1 MTEAEAATPS
11 VSQPSERRERLAR
24 VATLAAIFLPAFGL
38 LDVLLVA
45 TLHHEIGYAKPLAIR
60 LFGVVVASAAR
71 AVALDAR
78 FSDRVAELLHALLL
92 VTSAAMMALLAS
104 MFGGPSSPYLHG
116 LSIAFIVRATVVP
129 SRLRESLAYGGL
141 LLVTYLAVIFAIF
154 ASDAHARAAWST
166 TQQALD
172 LLASLLVVIA
182 VVLGGAVGSLATFA
196 ARSEL
201 SRARRIGRYRLE
213 APIGRGGQGEVWL
226 AWDHRLGRQVAL
238 KLLPP
243 KGRAEHAGALFE
255 REAMLASRLRGP
267 HTVRVYDYAASDDG
281 FSYLAMEYL
290 PGEDLST
297 LVSSHGPLPVGRVI
311 HFGVQACRAL
321 EEAHEIGLV
330 HRDVKP
336 ANLRVTRRGQE
347 WDVLTLL
354 DFGIARPARAEAG
367 GLTRGATLRG
377 TPAYMAPESCRGEAA
392 TPSSDLYSLGATLY
406 HLLAGTPPFAGD
418 DFQLVAAH
426 LDGEPEPIA
435 ERRGGPVP
443 AELEAIVRRCLAKR
457 PEERF
462 ASASALRQA
471 LERCADAG
479 SWTARDAEAFWR
491 VERTSLVDRYQADTQ
506 V

>member
-1 MTEAEAATPS
+1 MSEPDAASPS
-11 VSQPSERRERLAR
+11 VSHPSERRERLAR
-24 VATLAAIFLPAFGL
+24 VATLAAIFLPAFGF

-45 TLHHEIGYAKPLAIR
+45 TLYPEVGYAKPLSIR
-60 LFGVVVASAAR
+60 FAGVVAAMTAR

-78 FSDRVAELLHALLL
+78 VSDRVAEIFHALLL
-92 VTSAAMMALLAS
+92 VASATMMALLAS

-141 LLVTYLAVIFAIF
+141 LLVTYLAVIGTMF
-154 ASDAHARAAWST
+154 ASDARARDAWST
-166 TQQALD
+166 TEVAID
-172 LLASLLVVIA
+172 LLAGLLVVIA
-182 VVLGGAVGSLATFA
+182 VVLGGAVGSLATLA

-213 APIGRGGQGEVWL
+213 APIGRGGQSEVWL
-226 AWDHRLGRQVAL
+226 AWDTRLGRQVAL

-243 KGRAEHAGALFE
+243 KARGEHARALFE
-255 REAMLASRLRGP
+255 REATLASRLQGP

-297 LVSSHGPLPVGRVI
+297 LVSSHGPLPVARAI

-321 EEAHEIGLV
+321 EEAHAIGLV

-336 ANLRVTRRGQE
+336 ANLRVTRRGHD

-354 DFGIARPARAEAG
+354 DFGIARPMRTDAEA
-367 GLTRGATLRG
+367 LTRGATLRG

-392 TPSSDLYSLGATLY
+392 TPSSDLYSLGATLF

-418 DFQLVAAH
+418 DFQLVAGH
-426 LDGEPEPIA
+426 LDGSLEPIA
-435 ERRGGPVP
+435 ERRGEPVP
-443 AELEAIVRRCLAKR
+443 HDLEAIVRRCLEKR
-457 PEERF
+457 PEDRF
-462 ASASALRQA
+462 ACAASLRKA
-471 LERCADAG
+471 LELCADAG
-479 SWTARDAEAFWR
+479 GWTQSDAEAFWR
-491 VERTSLVDRYQADTQ
+491 VERSSLVDRYRADTQ